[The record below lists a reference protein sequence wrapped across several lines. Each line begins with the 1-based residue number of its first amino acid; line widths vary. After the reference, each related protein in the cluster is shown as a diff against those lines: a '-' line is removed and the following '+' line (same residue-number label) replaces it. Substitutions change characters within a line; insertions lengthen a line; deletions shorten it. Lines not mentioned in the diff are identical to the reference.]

1 MGNLSGNVIGID
13 YHTETLQLC
22 IMSPEG
28 EVLSNRSC
36 PNDVEE
42 AVRVIRKFGKV
53 ARISAEA
60 CNGST
65 EFLESVHRE
74 TGWKKRL
81 CHPGYVQRMK
91 NNPDKSDK
99 SDSELIADLDRVDYL
114 PQVWIAPREIRDLR
128 TLVRYR
134 CQAMRAKKNA
144 KLRVRSILRQYRM
157 KWQGTSGLWTRAGM
171 AWLET
176 LRDFPPQT
184 QWVFGRLLAG
194 FKYLESEQ
202 KLAEAELKKFAAQDS
217 LTKQLLKEPGIGLIC
232 STTIRAE
239 IADIER
245 FRTSKQLARFCGLTP
260 CNASSGSRQADAG
273 MIRAGNPILKTAL
286 LESAHRLARTSNW
299 TGFVQK
305 FKDAGKPYPVIIASL
320 ANRWVRQLF
329 WKMKQ
334 FQSEINISPVGA
346 ELESLLG

>member
-1 MGNLSGNVIGID
+1 MSNLTGNVIGVD

-22 IMSPEG
+22 IMSPSG
-28 EVLSNRSC
+28 KVLSNRSC
-36 PNDVEE
+36 RNDVEE
-42 AVRVIRKFGKV
+42 AIGIIEKFGKV

-114 PQVWIAPREIRDLR
+114 PQVWFAPREIRDLR

-134 CQAMRAKKNA
+134 CQAMRAKKNT
-144 KLRVRSILRQYRM
+144 KLRLRSILRQYRK
-157 KWQGTSGLWTRAGM
+157 KWLGTSGLWTRVGM
-171 AWLET
+171 AWLES
-176 LRDFPPQT
+176 LQDFPPQT
-184 QWVFGRLLAG
+184 QWVFGRLLTSYRH
-194 FKYLESEQ
+194 FDCEQ
-202 KLAEAELKKFAAQDS
+202 RLAEAELRKFVAGDALSKRLIQ
-217 LTKQLLKEPGIGLIC
+217 EPGIGLIC
-232 STTIRAE
+232 ATTIRAE
-239 IADIER
+239 IADVER

-273 MIRAGNPILKTAL
+273 MIRAGNPILKTAI
-286 LESAHRLARTSNW
+286 LESAHRLARTPTWQS
-299 TGFVQK
+299 FVQK

-320 ANRWVRQLF
+320 ANRWIRQLF

-334 FQSEINISPVGA
+334 FQGEITISPVGA
-346 ELESLLG
+346 KLESLLG